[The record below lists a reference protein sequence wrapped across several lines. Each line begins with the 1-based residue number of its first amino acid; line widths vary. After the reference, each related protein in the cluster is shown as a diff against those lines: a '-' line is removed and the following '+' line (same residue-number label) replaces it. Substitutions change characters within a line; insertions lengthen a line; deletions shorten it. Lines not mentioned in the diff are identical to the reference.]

1 MINFRIQLEM
11 KIFDKVRYVCTGINS
26 PFNSMKLAI
35 GFVSIFLCSVVPSIA
50 NAVPSYARQTGAECA
65 SCHVGSFG
73 PQLTPFGI
81 RFKIGGYVDSDGA
94 SGKVPLSGMLVAN
107 TTRTAKNASEA
118 DTLENFKSNNNTAVQ
133 EGSLFL
139 AGRLFENVGSF
150 VQATYS
156 GIERKWGLDQ
166 LDVRYAKTLSLAGK
180 DTTVGLSF
188 NNNPTLTDPFHTV
201 GQWRFPYTSSDF
213 NSGFGPAPL
222 MESLGGAVWG
232 TNAYAMYNDHIYGEF
247 GLYNSISN
255 KALKT
260 FNGSD
265 MGVFKGLG
273 RYGRVAYFQDNKRD
287 NYSVGL
293 FGFGANVQPDRTN
306 LGVADGYR
314 DYGIDAAYQFLG
326 NRKHIVSVNSSYT
339 WEKQKLNFTNGVIDE
354 AEHLRNDLKQF
365 KLSTSYQY
373 NNTWGTTV
381 GLFDTRGSSDLLH
394 YANAINGSPTTR
406 GYVLQAD
413 WTPWGKDS
421 SWGAPLANVRLGIQY
436 TGYQKFMGGTSY
448 LDGSGNTRR
457 ASDNN
462 TTMLFLWTA
471 I

>member
-1 MINFRIQLEM
+1 MTNFQMKRNMTIFCKTRFVWAKSIAAFKTIQIGFAFM
-11 KIFDKVRYVCTGINS
+11 SI
-26 PFNSMKLAI
+26 AI
-35 GFVSIFLCSVVPSIA
+35 GVSFSNTA

-65 SCHVGSFG
+65 ACHVGAYG
-73 PQLTPFGI
+73 PQLTPYGI

-94 SGKVPLSGMLVAN
+94 AGKVPVSAMLVAN

-118 DTLENFKSNNNTAVQ
+118 DTLENFKPNNNTAVQ
-133 EGSLFL
+133 EGSVFL

-166 LDVRYAKTLSLAGK
+166 LDVRYARTLSLSGK

-188 NNNPTLTDPFHTV
+188 NNNPSLTDPFHTI

-213 NSGFGPAPL
+213 NAGFGPAPL

-232 TNAYAMYNDHIYGEF
+232 TNAYALYDDHFYGEF
-247 GLYNSISN
+247 GLYSN
-255 KALKT
+255 VSAKALKT

-273 RYGRVAYFQDNKRD
+273 QYGRLAYFQDNKRD
-287 NYSVGL
+287 NYSIGV
-293 FGFGANVQPDRTN
+293 FGFGAKVQPDRAN

-339 WEKQKLNFTNGVIDE
+339 FEKQKLNYTSGVIDE
-354 AEHLRNDLKQF
+354 AEHLRNNLKQF

-373 NNTWGTTV
+373 NHTWGTTV
-381 GLFDTRGSSDLLH
+381 GLFDTRGSSDALH

-413 WTPWGKDS
+413 WTPWGKEGA
-421 SWGAPLANVRLGIQY
+421 WGAPYANVRLGIQY

-448 LDGSGNTRR
+448 LDGSGNSRR